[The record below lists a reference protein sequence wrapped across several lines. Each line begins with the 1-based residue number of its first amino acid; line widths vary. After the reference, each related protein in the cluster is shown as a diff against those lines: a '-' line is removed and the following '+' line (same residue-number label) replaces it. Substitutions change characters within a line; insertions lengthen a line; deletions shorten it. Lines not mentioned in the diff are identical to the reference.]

1 MPIVLSHLFWY
12 NHARSNSPFIL
23 GEKRSFVMR
32 FKETARDYLLLT
44 LGTFLVAAGVYFFKF
59 PNSFNTGG
67 VTGLAVILNAVFP
80 AVSSSTFASVINI
93 AFLVL
98 GFIAL
103 DRGFGLRT
111 VYCSVL
117 FSALLS
123 GLEWLFPMAAP
134 LTDQKML
141 ELFFAVILPSLG
153 SAILFNMQSSTGG
166 TDILAMILKRFS
178 SMDIGNALL
187 CVDVLIAASTL
198 YFVNTEAGLY
208 SILGLILKSVVVDS
222 VIESLNRR
230 KSFIAVTSCPQEV
243 CDFITHTLNR
253 SATCWQGQG
262 AYSHDEK
269 WVVLTALSRS
279 QAVALRLYLK
289 STDPHAFMLVTNS
302 SEIFGKGFM
311 RV

>member
-1 MPIVLSHLFWY
+1 MQRI
-12 NHARSNSPFIL
+12 
-23 GEKRSFVMR
+23 
-32 FKETARDYLLLT
+32 KETVGEYLMLT

-59 PNSFNTGG
+59 PNHFNTGG
-67 VTGLAVILNAVFP
+67 VTGLAVILNAIVP
-80 AVSSSTFASVINI
+80 AVSASTFASVINL

-98 GFIAL
+98 GFVAL
-103 DRGFGLRT
+103 DKGFGVRT
-111 VYCSVL
+111 VYCTVL
-117 FSALLS
+117 FSAMLS

-134 LTDQKML
+134 LTNQKML

-153 SAILFNMQSSTGG
+153 AAILFNMQSSTGG

-178 SMDIGNALL
+178 NMDIGMALL
-187 CVDVLIAASTL
+187 YVDVLIAASTL
-198 YFVNTEAGLY
+198 YFVGTEAGLY
-208 SILGLILKSVVVDS
+208 SVLGLVLKSVVVDS

-230 KSFIAVTSCPQEV
+230 KSFLAVTSCPQEV
-243 CDFITHTLNR
+243 CGFITQSLNR
-253 SATCWQGQG
+253 SATYWQAEG
-262 AYSHDEK
+262 ASSHEPK

-289 STDPHAFMLVTNS
+289 TADPHAFILVTNS

>member
-1 MPIVLSHLFWY
+1 
-12 NHARSNSPFIL
+12 
-23 GEKRSFVMR
+23 MR
-32 FKETARDYLLLT
+32 QKFAAVREYAMLT

-59 PNSFNTGG
+59 PNQFSTGG

-80 AVSSSTFASVINI
+80 TVSPSTFASLINM
-93 AFLVL
+93 AFLVV
-98 GFIAL
+98 GFLFL
-103 DRGFGLRT
+103 DKNFGVNT
-111 VYCSVL
+111 IYCSVM
-117 FSALLS
+117 FSAMLS
-123 GLEWLFPMAAP
+123 GLEWLCPLSGP
-134 LTDQKML
+134 LTDQKTL

-153 SAILFNMQSSTGG
+153 AAILFNMQSSTGG

-187 CVDVLIAASTL
+187 CVDVFIAASTL
-198 YFVNTEAGLY
+198 YFVGIEAGLY
-208 SILGLILKSVVVDS
+208 SVLGLVLKSVVVDT

-230 KSFIAVTSCPQEV
+230 KSFLAVTACPREV

-253 SATCWQGQG
+253 SATYWQARG
-262 AYSHDEK
+262 AYSQDEK

-289 STDPHAFMLVTNS
+289 SADPHAFILVTNS

>member
-1 MPIVLSHLFWY
+1 
-12 NHARSNSPFIL
+12 
-23 GEKRSFVMR
+23 MR
-32 FKETARDYLLLT
+32 QKFAAVREYAMLT

-67 VTGLAVILNAVFP
+67 VTGLAVILNAVVP
-80 AVSSSTFASVINI
+80 AVSASTFASVINI
-93 AFLVL
+93 AFLIL
-98 GFIAL
+98 GFVAL
-103 DRGFGLRT
+103 DKSFGVRT
-111 VYCSVL
+111 VYCTVL
-117 FSALLS
+117 FSAMLS
-123 GLEWLFPMAAP
+123 VLEWLCPLSAP
-134 LTDQKML
+134 LTDQKTL

-153 SAILFNMQSSTGG
+153 SAILFNIQSSTGG

-178 SMDIGNALL
+178 SLDIGMALL
-187 CVDVLIAASTL
+187 YVDVLIAGSTL
-198 YFVNTEAGLY
+198 YFVGMEAGLY
-208 SILGLILKSVVVDS
+208 SILGLVLKSVVVDT

-230 KSFIAVTSCPQEV
+230 KSFLAVTSCPDQV

-253 SATCWQGQG
+253 SATYWQASG
-262 AYSHDEK
+262 AYTHDPK

-289 STDPHAFMLVTNS
+289 SADPHAFILVTNS

>member
-1 MPIVLSHLFWY
+1 MQQKSAV
-12 NHARSNSPFIL
+12 
-23 GEKRSFVMR
+23 V
-32 FKETARDYLLLT
+32 KEYLMLT
-44 LGTFLVAAGVYFFKF
+44 LGTALVAAGVYFFKF

-93 AFLVL
+93 AFLAL
-98 GFIAL
+98 GFFAL
-103 DRGFGLRT
+103 DKSFGVRT

-117 FSALLS
+117 FSGLLS
-123 GLEWLFPMAAP
+123 GFEWLFPMSAP

-153 SAILFNMQSSTGG
+153 AAILFNLQSSTGG
-166 TDILAMILKRFS
+166 TDILAMILKRFT
-178 SMDIGNALL
+178 SMDIGMALL
-187 CVDVLIAASTL
+187 YVDVLIAGSTL
-198 YFVNTEAGLY
+198 YFVSIEAGLY
-208 SILGLILKSVVVDS
+208 SVLGLRLKSVVVDS

-230 KSFIAVTSCPQEV
+230 KSFIAVTSQPQEV

-262 AYSHDEK
+262 AYSHEEK
-269 WVVLTALSRS
+269 WVVLAALSRS

-311 RV
+311 RG

>member
-1 MPIVLSHLFWY
+1 M
-12 NHARSNSPFIL
+12 
-23 GEKRSFVMR
+23 K
-32 FKETARDYLLLT
+32 TARDYLLLT

-80 AVSSSTFASVINI
+80 LVSPSSFASVINLV
-93 AFLVL
+93 FLVL
-98 GFIAL
+98 GFVAL
-103 DRGFGLRT
+103 DRSFGIRT
-111 VYCSVL
+111 VYCSLL
-117 FSALLS
+117 FSAMLS
-123 GLEWLFPMAAP
+123 GLEWLCPLTAP
-134 LTDQKML
+134 LTDQKTL

-178 SMDIGNALL
+178 SLDIGNALL

-198 YFVNTEAGLY
+198 YFVGTEAGLY
-208 SILGLILKSVVVDS
+208 SILGLVLKSVVVDT

-230 KSFIAVTSCPQEV
+230 KSFLAVTSCPDEV
-243 CDFITHTLNR
+243 CDFITHTLHR
-253 SATCWQGQG
+253 SATYWQAEG
-262 AYSHDEK
+262 AYTHEAK
-269 WVVLTALSRS
+269 WVVLAALSRS

-289 STDPHAFMLVTNS
+289 STDPHAFILITNS

-311 RV
+311 RA

>member
-1 MPIVLSHLFWY
+1 MERVKRIVREYS
-12 NHARSNSPFIL
+12 
-23 GEKRSFVMR
+23 
-32 FKETARDYLLLT
+32 LLT

-67 VTGLAVILNAVFP
+67 VTGLAVILNAVVP
-80 AVSSSTFASVINI
+80 GVSASTFASVINL

-98 GFIAL
+98 GFLAL
-103 DRGFGLRT
+103 DRSFGVRT

-117 FSALLS
+117 FSAMLS
-123 GLEWLFPMAAP
+123 GFEWLFPLSAP

-153 SAILFNMQSSTGG
+153 AAILFNLQSSTGG

-178 SMDIGNALL
+178 SLDIGMALL
-187 CVDVLIAASTL
+187 YVDEVIAASTL
-198 YFVNTEAGLY
+198 YFVGIEAGLY
-208 SILGLILKSVVVDS
+208 SVLGLVLKSVVVDS

-230 KSFIAVTSCPQEV
+230 KSFLAVTSCPEQT
-243 CDFITHTLNR
+243 CDFITHTLHR
-253 SATCWQGQG
+253 SATYWQAEG
-262 AYSHDEK
+262 AYSHESK

-279 QAVALRLYLK
+279 QAVALRLYLR
-289 STDPHAFMLVTNS
+289 STDPHAFILVTNS

-311 RV
+311 RA

>member
-1 MPIVLSHLFWY
+1 MQRVK
-12 NHARSNSPFIL
+12 AA
-23 GEKRSFVMR
+23 MR
-32 FKETARDYLLLT
+32 EFLLLT

-80 AVSSSTFASVINI
+80 RVSSSTFASVINLG
-93 AFLVL
+93 FLVL
-98 GFIAL
+98 GFLAL
-103 DRGFGLRT
+103 DKGFGART
-111 VYCSVL
+111 VYCSLL

-123 GLEWLFPMAAP
+123 GMEWLCPLSAP
-134 LTDQKML
+134 LTDQKTL

-198 YFVNTEAGLY
+198 YFVGIEAGLY
-208 SILGLILKSVVVDS
+208 SVLGLVLKSVVVDT

-230 KSFIAVTSCPQEV
+230 KSFLAVTSCPDQV
-243 CDFITHTLNR
+243 CDFITHTLHR
-253 SATCWQGQG
+253 SATFWQAEG
-262 AYSHDEK
+262 AYTHDQK
-269 WVVLTALSRS
+269 WVILTALSRS

-289 STDPHAFMLVTNS
+289 SADPHAFILVTNS